1 MYIFLSV
8 FKPLHIFHSCFK
20 KCSSVPQEH
29 QREMEGLLDNI
40 RQLDR
45 ELSLNK
51 LIIDMFIPP
60 EYQEV
65 IEQAVQWNEDI
76 GEFQLKCVAYTGNN
90 MRKQL
95 PAAEKEKKKEVS
107 GAFNVKCF
115 QNWCMW
121 FQKAVIAKLQKT
133 CFFIVKPVHSP
144 VSSFAIAKWS

>member
-1 MYIFLSV
+1 
-8 FKPLHIFHSCFK
+8 
-20 KCSSVPQEH
+20 
-29 QREMEGLLDNI
+29 MEGLLDNI

-60 EYQEV
+60 DV

-95 PAAEKEKKKEVS
+95 PAAEKEKKKEVRILVILN
-107 GAFNVKCF
+107 FNLF
-115 QNWCMW
+115 L
-121 FQKAVIAKLQKT
+121 LQK
-133 CFFIVKPVHSP
+133 KN
-144 VSSFAIAKWS
+144 

>member
-1 MYIFLSV
+1 MLLTA
-8 FKPLHIFHSCFK
+8 KNELNDLR
-20 KCSSVPQEH
+20 QEH
-29 QREMEGLLDNI
+29 QREMEGLLENI

-90 MRKQL
+90 MRKQM

-107 GAFNVKCF
+107 
-115 QNWCMW
+115 
-121 FQKAVIAKLQKT
+121 
-133 CFFIVKPVHSP
+133 
-144 VSSFAIAKWS
+144 